1 MRRIAASL
9 WFALHSA
16 GQNFRRN
23 LGVSLAGVF
32 TMGLILFLVGGAL
45 LFTHSVNDVLQ
56 RQQTNASHL
65 RIYLSDSA
73 SLASI
78 TDFQSRL
85 QHDPRVLSVSFEN
98 KDQAAKEASQNPDI
112 ESALSALSAT
122 GGGNPL
128 PASLNLDVKRLTD
141 LAALD
146 DMAKATPIADK
157 TTATDYNKDVISKL
171 NTVIAVI
178 QWVGGVI
185 AVILLV
191 ISLVIIMNTIRTAV
205 YARRTEIE
213 IMKLVGATDW
223 FVRWPFILEGM
234 IGGLLAAV
242 FSGGIVY
249 AGYRLFVHS
258 AQHSLFSIPFD
269 ATFTIVLL
277 VMLLVGG
284 VAVGALGS
292 FIGVRRFLTA

>member
-1 MRRIAASL
+1 VRGIAASL

-56 RQQTNASHL
+56 RQQANASHL

-78 TDFQSRL
+78 ADFQSRL
-85 QHDPRVLSVSFEN
+85 QHDPRVLSVGFEN
-98 KDQAAKEASQNPDI
+98 KDQAAREASQNPDI
-112 ESALSALSAT
+112 QSALTALSAT

-157 TTATDYNKDVISKL
+157 TTATDYNKDVIGKL

-185 AVILLV
+185 AAILLV

-258 AQHSLFSIPFD
+258 AQHSLFSVPFD
-269 ATFTIVLL
+269 ATFTVVLL
-277 VMLLVGG
+277 VMLVVGG
-284 VAVGALGS
+284 IAVGALGS

>member
-1 MRRIAASL
+1 VRRIAASL
-9 WFALHSA
+9 WFALRSA

-56 RQQTNASHL
+56 RQQANASHL

-78 TDFQSRL
+78 ADFQSRL
-85 QHDPRVLSVSFEN
+85 QHDPRVLSVTFEN
-98 KDQAAKEASQNPDI
+98 KDQAAREASQNPDI
-112 ESALSALSAT
+112 QSALTALSAT

-157 TTATDYNKDVISKL
+157 TTATDYNKDVIGKL

-185 AVILLV
+185 AAILLV

-277 VMLLVGG
+277 VMLVVGG
-284 VAVGALGS
+284 IAVGALGS

>member
-1 MRRIAASL
+1 VRRIAASL

-56 RQQTNASHL
+56 RQQANASHL

-78 TDFQSRL
+78 ADFQSRL
-85 QHDPRVLSVSFEN
+85 QHDPRVLSVTFEN
-98 KDQAAKEASQNPDI
+98 KDQAAREASQNPDI
-112 ESALSALSAT
+112 QSALSALSAT

-157 TTATDYNKDVISKL
+157 TTATDYNKDVIGKL

-185 AVILLV
+185 AAILLV

-277 VMLLVGG
+277 VMLVVGG
-284 VAVGALGS
+284 IAVGALGS

>member
-1 MRRIAASL
+1 VRRVGASL

-56 RQQTNASHL
+56 RQQANASHL

-78 TDFQSRL
+78 ADFQSRL

-98 KDQAAKEASQNPDI
+98 KDQAAREASQNPDI
-112 ESALSALSAT
+112 QSALTALSAT

-157 TTATDYNKDVISKL
+157 TTATDYNKDVIGKL

-185 AVILLV
+185 AAILLV

-242 FSGGIVY
+242 FSGGVVY

-277 VMLLVGG
+277 VMLVVGG
-284 VAVGALGS
+284 IAVGALGS